1 MRRHGVR
8 PGAWYNFPMHA
19 DALSA
24 LGNLF
29 GDRLRTSLETRICY
43 SFDATRKTFLP
54 DAVVYPINAEEVR
67 QTVLLANR
75 YRFPVVPRGA
85 GSGFSG
91 GSLPVRGGVVLSTER
106 MDRIV
111 TVDTENLY
119 AVVEPG
125 VVTGTLKE
133 EARKK
138 GLFYPPDPASLKF
151 STVGGNIAECSG
163 GMSAVKYGVTR
174 DYVLGL
180 EAVLGTGELL
190 RTGVAT
196 AKGVVGYDLT
206 RMLVGSEGT
215 LGIVTRATLRLMP
228 LPETAATLL
237 AFFPENRKSA
247 DAVNAIVAAR
257 VTPSAMELMDR
268 TAIDCVQALMPVPL
282 PEGTGS
288 ALLLEVDGPE
298 AQVAR
303 EADLL
308 TEVCRAHGAIEVR
321 RASDAQGRDE
331 LWKLRR
337 SISPA
342 LLRVAPV
349 KLNEDIVVP
358 RSRLADMFAFLS
370 DLSAR
375 RNVRIVNFGHAGDG
389 NIHVNIMI
397 SGTDADETRR
407 AEEAV
412 AEVFRKTVEMG
423 GTISGEHGVGI
434 SKAPFLE
441 MEVGPLGVAV
451 MKRLK
456 ACFDPNGILN
466 PGKIFLDEAA
476 VRG

>member
-1 MRRHGVR
+1 
-8 PGAWYNFPMHA
+8 MHA
-19 DALSA
+19 EALSA

-43 SFDATRKTFLP
+43 SFDATGKTFLP
-54 DAVVYPINAEEVR
+54 DAVAYPVNAEEVR
-67 QTVLLANR
+67 QTVLLANLH
-75 YRFPVVPRGA
+75 RFPVVPRGA

-111 TVDTENLY
+111 TIDTENLY

-133 EARKK
+133 EAGKK

-151 STVGGNIAECSG
+151 STLGGNIAECSG
-163 GMSAVKYGVTR
+163 GMCAVKYGVTR

-180 EAVLGTGELL
+180 EAVLGTGELV

-215 LGIVTRATLRLMP
+215 LGIVTRATLRLIP
-228 LPETAATLL
+228 LPEAAATLL
-237 AFFPENRKSA
+237 ALFHGNRRSVE
-247 DAVNAIVAAR
+247 AVNAIVAAR

-321 RASDAQGRDE
+321 RASDAPGRE
-331 LWKLRR
+331 EVWKLRR
-337 SISPA
+337 SISPS
-342 LLRVAPV
+342 LRRLAPV

-358 RSRLADMFAFLS
+358 RSRLADMFDFLAG
-370 DLSAR
+370 LSAR
-375 RNVRIVNFGHAGDG
+375 KRVAIVTFGHAGDG

-397 SGTDADETRR
+397 SGADADETRR

-412 AEVFRKTVEMG
+412 GEVFRKTVEMG

-456 ACFDPNGILN
+456 ECFDPNGILN
-466 PGKIFLDEAA
+466 PGKIFLEESA

>member
-1 MRRHGVR
+1 MD
-8 PGAWYNFPMHA
+8 PE
-19 DALSA
+19 ALSA
-24 LGNLF
+24 LGNLL

-43 SFDATRKTFLP
+43 SYDATGNRFLP
-54 DAVVYPINAEEVR
+54 DAVAFPVDAEEVR
-67 QTVLLANR
+67 QVVLLANR
-75 YRFPVVPRGA
+75 HRFPVVPRGA

-111 TVDTENLY
+111 AIDAVNLY

-133 EARKK
+133 KAREA
-138 GLFYPPDPASLKF
+138 GLFYPPDPASLTF
-151 STVGGNIAECSG
+151 STIGGNIAECAG
-163 GMSAVKYGVTR
+163 GMCAVKYGVTR

-180 EAVLGTGELL
+180 EAVLGTGEMV

-196 AKGVVGYDLT
+196 AKGVVGDDLT

-215 LGIVTRATLRLMP
+215 LGIVTRATLRLIP
-228 LPETAATLL
+228 LPEAAATLL
-237 AFFPENRKSA
+237 VLFPGNRQSA
-247 DAVNAIVAAR
+247 GAVNAIVAAR

-268 TAIDCVQALMPVPL
+268 TAIDCVQAATPVPL

-288 ALLLEVDGPE
+288 ALLLEVDGPAE
-298 AQVAR
+298 SVAR

-308 TEVCRAHGAIEVR
+308 EAVCRSRGALDVR
-321 RASDAQGRDE
+321 RATDARGRDE

-342 LLRVAPV
+342 LRRVAPV

-358 RSRLADMFAFLS
+358 RSRLADMFDFLS
-370 DLSAR
+370 DLAAR
-375 RNVRIVNFGHAGDG
+375 RRVRIVNFGHAGDG

-397 SGTDADETRR
+397 SGTDSDETRR
-407 AEEAV
+407 AGEAV
-412 AEVFRKTVEMG
+412 EEVFRRTVEMG

-456 ACFDPNGILN
+456 ECFDPNGILN
-466 PGKIFLDEAA
+466 PGKIFLEESA
-476 VRG
+476 VRAR

>member
-54 DAVVYPINAEEVR
+54 DAVVYPVNAEEVR
-67 QTVLLANR
+67 QAVLLANLH
-75 YRFPVVPRGA
+75 RFPVVPRGA

-91 GSLPVRGGVVLSTER
+91 GSLPVHGGIVLSTER

-111 TVDTENLY
+111 AIDTENLY

-125 VVTGTLKE
+125 VVNGTLKE

-151 STVGGNIAECSG
+151 STLGGNIAECAG
-163 GMSAVKYGVTR
+163 GMCAVKYGVTR

-180 EAVLGTGELL
+180 EAVLGTGELV

-215 LGIVTRATLRLMP
+215 LGIVTRATLRLIP
-228 LPETAATLL
+228 LPESAATLL

-298 AQVAR
+298 GQVAR

-308 TEVCRAHGAIEVR
+308 TEVCRAHGAIEIR
-321 RASDAQGRDE
+321 RASDARGRDE

-342 LLRVAPV
+342 LRRLAPV

-370 DLSAR
+370 DLSGR

-397 SGTDADETRR
+397 SGADADETRR

>member
-1 MRRHGVR
+1 M
-8 PGAWYNFPMHA
+8 YT
-19 DALSA
+19 DALTA

-43 SFDATRKTFLP
+43 SFDATGKKFLP
-54 DAVVYPINAEEVR
+54 DAVVYPVTADEVR

-75 YRFPVVPRGA
+75 HRFPVIPRGA

-91 GSLPVRGGVVLSTER
+91 GSLPVQGGVVLSTER

-111 TVDTENLY
+111 SIDTENLY

-133 EARKK
+133 EARKV

-151 STVGGNIAECSG
+151 STLGGNIAECAG
-163 GMSAVKYGVTR
+163 GMCAVKYGVTR

-180 EAVLGTGELL
+180 EAVLGTGELV

-215 LGIVTRATLRLMP
+215 LGIVTRATLRLIP
-228 LPETAATLL
+228 LPEAAATLL
-237 AFFPENRKSA
+237 ALFPGNRRSA
-247 DAVNAIVAAR
+247 EAVNAIVAAR
-257 VTPSAMELMDR
+257 VTPSAMELIDR
-268 TAIDCVQALMPVPL
+268 TAIDCVQALLPVPL

-288 ALLLEVDGPE
+288 ALLLEVDGSE
-298 AQVAR
+298 GQVSR
-303 EADLL
+303 EADLI
-308 TEVCRAHGAIEVR
+308 TQVCRTHGAIEVR
-321 RASDAQGRDE
+321 RATDVRGRDE

-342 LLRVAPV
+342 LRRLAPV

-358 RSRLADMFAFLS
+358 RSRLADMFDFLA
-370 DLSAR
+370 DLAAR
-375 RNVRIVNFGHAGDG
+375 KRVAIVTFGHAGDG

-397 SGTDADETRR
+397 SGADADETRR

-412 AEVFRKTVEMG
+412 GEVFRKTVAMG

-456 ACFDPNGILN
+456 ECFDPNGILN

>member
-1 MRRHGVR
+1 
-8 PGAWYNFPMHA
+8 MHA
-19 DALSA
+19 DAISA

-29 GDRLRTSLETRICY
+29 GDRLGTSLETRICY
-43 SFDATRKTFLP
+43 SFDATRKTFFP
-54 DAVVYPINAEEVR
+54 DAVVYPTSAEEVR
-67 QTVLLANR
+67 QTVLLANLH
-75 YRFPVVPRGA
+75 RFPVVPRGA
-85 GSGFSG
+85 GTGFSG

-111 TVDTENLY
+111 SIDVENLY

-125 VVTGTLKE
+125 VVTETLKAA
-133 EARKK
+133 ARER

-151 STVGGNIAECSG
+151 SSIGGNIAECSG

-215 LGIVTRATLRLMP
+215 LGIVTRATLRL
-228 LPETAATLL
+228 LPHPEAAVTLL
-237 AFFPENRKSA
+237 AFFPTNRDASG
-247 DAVNAIVAAR
+247 AVNAVVAAR
-257 VTPSAMELMDR
+257 VTPSAMEIMDR
-268 TAIDCVQALMPVPL
+268 TAIDCVQAVAPVPL
-282 PEGTGS
+282 PGGTGS
-288 ALLLEVDGPE
+288 ALLFEADGT
-298 AQVAR
+298 ADSAAR
-303 EADLL
+303 EADRI
-308 TEVCRAHGAIEVR
+308 EEACRAHGALEVR
-321 RASDAQGRDE
+321 RASDAKGRDE

-337 SISPA
+337 SISPT

-358 RSRLADMFAFLS
+358 RSRLADMFDFLADLS
-370 DLSAR
+370 DR
-375 RNVRIVNFGHAGDG
+375 RKVRIVNFGHAGDG

-397 SGTDADETRR
+397 SGADPDETRR

-456 ACFDPNGILN
+456 ECFDPNGILN
-466 PGKIFLDEAA
+466 PGKIFLEETV

>member
-1 MRRHGVR
+1 
-8 PGAWYNFPMHA
+8 MHA
-19 DALSA
+19 EALSA

-43 SFDATRKTFLP
+43 SFDATGKKFLP
-54 DAVVYPINAEEVR
+54 DAVVYPVNAEEVR
-67 QTVLLANR
+67 QAVLLGNLH
-75 YRFPVVPRGA
+75 RFPVIPRGA

-111 TVDTENLY
+111 TIDTENLY

-125 VVTGTLKE
+125 VVTETLKQA
-133 EARKK
+133 ARER

-151 STVGGNIAECSG
+151 STLGGNIAECAG
-163 GMSAVKYGVTR
+163 GMCAVKYGVTR

-180 EAVLGTGELL
+180 EAVLGTGELI

-215 LGIVTRATLRLMP
+215 LGIVTRATLRLVP
-228 LPETAATLL
+228 LPGAAATLL
-237 AFFPENRKSA
+237 ALFHGNRRSVE
-247 DAVNAIVAAR
+247 AVNAIVAAR

-298 AQVAR
+298 GQVAR

-321 RASDAQGRDE
+321 RASDAPGREE

-337 SISPA
+337 SISPS
-342 LLRVAPV
+342 LRRLAPV

-358 RSRLADMFAFLS
+358 RSRLADMFDFLADLS
-370 DLSAR
+370 DRAS
-375 RNVRIVNFGHAGDG
+375 VRIVTFGHAGDG

-397 SGTDADETRR
+397 SGTDAGETRR

-412 AEVFRKTVEMG
+412 GEVFRKTVEMG

-434 SKAPFLE
+434 SKAPFFE

-456 ACFDPNGILN
+456 ECFDPNGILN

-476 VRG
+476 VRDGG

>member
-1 MRRHGVR
+1 
-8 PGAWYNFPMHA
+8 MHA
-19 DALSA
+19 DVLSA

-43 SFDATRKTFLP
+43 SFDATGKKFLP
-54 DAVVYPINAEEVR
+54 DAVVYPVNAEEVR
-67 QTVLLANR
+67 RPVL
-75 YRFPVVPRGA
+75 PRGA

-91 GSLPVRGGVVLSTER
+91 GSLPVHGGVVLSTER

-111 TVDTENLY
+111 AIDTENLY

-133 EARKK
+133 EARKR

-151 STVGGNIAECSG
+151 STLGGNIAECAG
-163 GMSAVKYGVTR
+163 GMCAVKYGVTR

-180 EAVLGTGELL
+180 EAVLGTGELV

-215 LGIVTRATLRLMP
+215 LGIVTRATLRLIP
-228 LPETAATLL
+228 LPQAAATLL
-237 AFFPENRKSA
+237 ALFPGNREAS
-247 DAVNAIVAAR
+247 DAVNAVVAAR

-282 PEGTGS
+282 PGGTGS

-298 AQVAR
+298 GQVAR

-321 RASDAQGRDE
+321 RASDAHGRDE

-337 SISPA
+337 SISPS
-342 LLRVAPV
+342 LRRLAPV

-370 DLSAR
+370 DLSGR
-375 RNVRIVNFGHAGDG
+375 TNVRIVTFGHAGGG
-389 NIHVNIMI
+389 NIHVTIMI

-412 AEVFRKTVEMG
+412 GEVFRKTVEMG

-456 ACFDPNGILN
+456 ECFDPNGILN
-466 PGKIFLDEAA
+466 PGKIFLEEAA